1 MKPPLCVK
9 IYCGGAMIKNS
20 MENLINYKGINAA
33 VVITKEGMNYEYNT
47 NSGDVEMIS
56 AIASTIFGS
65 SEQLEKLLGDELEY
79 IVIKGKNSKI
89 ALYSIG
95 DMIVGISGD
104 VNHEELKNDIL
115 NLEKELHE
123 NEL

>member
-1 MKPPLCVK
+1 MSK
-9 IYCGGAMIKNS
+9 IL
-20 MENLINYKGINAA
+20 ENLIEYKGINAA
-33 VVITKEGMNYEYNT
+33 VVITKEGINYVYENM
-47 NSGDVEMIS
+47 SEESEMIS

-104 VNHEELKNDIL
+104 VNNEELKDKMRI
-115 NLEKELHE
+115 K
-123 NEL
+123 